1 MTVNTCENWL
11 IHMTYCIC
19 DNTLTTKEWPFFMH
33 LIEYIEFFAK
43 YQSDLKLIRYFFIV
57 YIIWLLLKTM
67 NEDKTLRYLDFLS
80 TNLRSLWKSTKWTT
94 KKFIDYATC
103 SISLFFSKYF
113 LNYNNCRL
121 FFLYPQWEIGML

>member
-1 MTVNTCENWL
+1 
-11 IHMTYCIC
+11 
-19 DNTLTTKEWPFFMH
+19 MH

-80 TNLRSLWKSTKWTT
+80 TNLRSL
-94 KKFIDYATC
+94 
-103 SISLFFSKYF
+103 
-113 LNYNNCRL
+113 
-121 FFLYPQWEIGML
+121 